1 MESKVLDFIFN
12 WKDNVVI
19 WANSFLTFDFATISR
34 EEIEIFIEK
43 WMNLDEVKQLK
54 NWQEALKFMYWF
66 NNLNFYEEVYKLREI
81 CDKYGLNFNYFINIE
96 RIKKSYENEKIF
108 REKSKKD
115 EKKWLIYIIKASWK
129 YKIWKTKKLKNRVW
143 KYITENPGEIE
154 IIHNF
159 KALDYHEKERE
170 LHERFKDK
178 NINREWFELD
188 EKDLEIIK
196 SFSDEF

>member
-96 RIKKSYENEKIF
+96 RIKKSYENEKMF

-115 EKKWLIYIIKASWK
+115 EK
-129 YKIWKTKKLKNRVW
+129 N
-143 KYITENPGEIE
+143 
-154 IIHNF
+154 
-159 KALDYHEKERE
+159 
-170 LHERFKDK
+170 
-178 NINREWFELD
+178 
-188 EKDLEIIK
+188 DLFI
-196 SFSDEF
+196 

>member
-19 WANSFLTFDFATISR
+19 WANSFITFDFATISR

-96 RIKKSYENEKIF
+96 RIKKSYENEKMF

-159 KALDYHEKERE
+159 KALDYHGKERE